1 MKAHAI
7 TLAGVFVLAA
17 AASAPA
23 ATIRVDWSGQGDYL
37 TIREGIDAST
47 HGDSVLVAPG
57 TYTGAL
63 NRDIDFG
70 GRNINLIAE
79 GGRDLTTIDCQSE
92 GRAFVF
98 SGRETPYAT
107 VEGFTVRNGSAEEG
121 GAVHITNSSI
131 SFMECAF
138 ENNSGAFGGCFFIG
152 REGKPFIE
160 RCTLTDNYASEYG
173 GGIYAYSARPYICEC
188 DFIGNEAGA
197 NGGAISCKTWT
208 VASIQDN
215 RFLGNTAH
223 DGGAIYVGTLFVNWD
238 ENLERT
244 TTILSNKFFDNSA
257 ERGGAVFL
265 NSFSWV
271 RVSWSTFARNS
282 AREGGALYCYMG
294 GEGDLTVQMCTI
306 VQNSAEVGGGICVS
320 GSSPDNGLTVLQTII
335 AFSTEGKAEHMLDYA
350 PILSD
355 LCCAYGNEGGDF
367 LYGATD
373 RILQVDP
380 LFCDMYGGDYNLCEN
395 SECRSANNIW
405 GFTFGSYRGI
415 CGPCSSP
422 VETKSWGAIKA
433 MYR

>member
-1 MKAHAI
+1 MRMCQVI
-7 TLAGVFVLAA
+7 VVGVLVAAA

-23 ATIRVDWSGQGDYL
+23 ATMRVDWSGQGDYL
-37 TIREGIDAST
+37 TIQEGIDAST
-47 HGDSVLVAPG
+47 HGDTVLVAPG

-63 NRDIDFG
+63 NRDIDFD

-98 SGRETPYAT
+98 SGAESPYAT

-138 ENNSGAFGGCFFIG
+138 EDNSAGFGGVFFLG
-152 REGKPFIE
+152 QEACPYIE
-160 RCTLTDNYASEYG
+160 SCTFDNNYASEYG
-173 GGIYAYSARPYICEC
+173 GGIYTYSARPYVVYC
-188 DFIGNEAGA
+188 DFTNNSAGKS
-197 NGGAISCKTWT
+197 GGAISCKTWT
-208 VASIQDN
+208 VASILSSS
-215 RFLGNTAH
+215 FVGNTSH
-223 DGGAIYVGTLFVNWD
+223 DGGAIYMGTLFAQMD
-238 ENLERT
+238 ENLEPSK
-244 TTILSNKFFDNSA
+244 LLDNWFADNSA

-265 NSFSWV
+265 NSFTWV
-271 RVSWSTFARNS
+271 TVSWSTFARNS
-282 AREGGALYCYMG
+282 AREGGALYCYMDA
-294 GEGDLTVQMCTI
+294 EGDLTVQMCTI
-306 VQNSAEVGGGICVS
+306 VENSAEVGGGICIA

-335 AFSTEGKAEHMLDYA
+335 AFSTEGRAQHRLDYA

-355 LCCAYGNEGGDF
+355 LCCAYGNQGGDL